1 MHVFFIVRHYSSSF
15 PRPLEMTGTQAGL
28 QMLYGVVEEDVAQ
41 GKVRILCK
49 KMTHE
54 LVLYITIFKGIKCDT
69 LVKRLKQE
77 VLGWGLGSW
86 NKTWN
91 EGTLVIENES
101 KGKTLGIK
109 IIGCWDKGAY
119 WFKGTELGQPRIYY
133 LL

>member
-1 MHVFFIVRHYSSSF
+1 
-15 PRPLEMTGTQAGL
+15 MTGTQAGL

-77 VLGWGLGSW
+77 VLG
-86 NKTWN
+86 
-91 EGTLVIENES
+91 
-101 KGKTLGIK
+101 
-109 IIGCWDKGAY
+109 
-119 WFKGTELGQPRIYY
+119 
-133 LL
+133 